1 MIRGDVALVLK
12 AIIPSYIIGFTL
24 SLVLYGT
31 LLSQAIAYFRSFS
44 TDQRLIRLLVAYL
57 LAVETALTVYDVW
70 NISSHLQTIPP
81 DTDDG
86 VILSGSF
93 DNCQSVFQLPLVL
106 MLTDY
111 VYPISVMQL
120 NTVLTVLV
128 STPVQCF
135 YAWRLRTLQGSKF
148 LTVLMYVLSVVSL
161 ITGIITA
168 VVVPR
173 GIPLSITAEF
183 IQSLNLPG
191 DATTWVWVPTLM
203 WLGTSALADVLIT
216 GALSYRLIQLRT
228 GMKGTDNVVNSIIQ
242 MTVETGLLTSACIIA
257 EIILFVIEAAGDT
270 SIAALKHL
278 PAHDIPAKY
287 VIADFVISKLYAN
300 TLFVT
305 LNARTHWRMNSV
317 MPSVHTEDVY
327 FRQ

>member
-12 AIIPSYIIGFTL
+12 AMYARFRYDPARAMIIISEPPTTPGNRLF
-24 SLVLYGT
+24 SLILN
-31 LLSQAIAYFRSFS
+31 
-44 TDQRLIRLLVAYL
+44 RLIRLLVAYL

-93 DNCQSVFQLPLVL
+93 DNL
-106 MLTDY
+106 
-111 VYPISVMQL
+111 MQL

-161 ITGIITA
+161 ITGMITA

-191 DATTWVWVPTLM
+191 EAMTWVWVPTLM

-216 GALSYRLIQLRT
+216 GALSHRLIQLRT
-228 GMKGTDNVVNSIIQ
+228 GMKGTDSVVNSIIQ
-242 MTVETGLLTSACIIA
+242 SKHFAALTVETGLLTSACIIA
-257 EIILFVIEAAGDT
+257 EIILFIIEAAGDT
-270 SIAALKHL
+270 SIAALRHL